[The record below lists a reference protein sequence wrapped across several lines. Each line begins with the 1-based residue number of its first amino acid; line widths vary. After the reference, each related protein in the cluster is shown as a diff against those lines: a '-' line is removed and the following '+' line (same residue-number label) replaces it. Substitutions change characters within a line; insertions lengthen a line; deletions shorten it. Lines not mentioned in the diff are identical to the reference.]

1 MMASFRYRAL
11 SATGTPLS
19 GEMKAPSK
27 SAVIRQLR
35 NLGHYPISATSVQAQ
50 GWRRLLPRHAVRRR
64 RPSLKDLS
72 IATQELATLLKAG
85 LELDRALGITGALG
99 ETKTMHRPLAAVRAR
114 VRDGASLAEALAAEG
129 TFPALYISMV
139 RAGELGGQLDKIL
152 LRLAEYLQRTHAVRE
167 AVASALVYPIILLC
181 TAGISIIVIL
191 VFVLPQFE
199 PLFAEAGRTLPFST
213 RVVMAIG
220 HFIGGFWWLIALSIA
235 GGVLW
240 FHHKMKL
247 PAFRRRRDALLLKLP
262 LIGELLRKMDMER
275 FSRTLGTLVAN
286 GVALPNALAITKD
299 VLANSVIAEAVG
311 ETAVSLREGDGLAA
325 RLARSKQFPAITL
338 DLIQVGEESGTLDEM
353 LLRQAELCER
363 TVKHT
368 IDRLIAL
375 LVPILTV
382 VLGMMVAGLIASM
395 LVAILSVN
403 DLAL

>member
-1 MMASFRYRAL
+1 M
-11 SATGTPLS
+11 
-19 GEMKAPSK
+19 EAPSE
-27 SAVIRQLR
+27 SAVIQQLR
-35 NLGHYPISATSVQAQ
+35 SLGHYPISAASADAR
-50 GWRRLLPRHAVRRR
+50 GWRRLLPSDAVSTR

-114 VRDGASLAEALAAEG
+114 VREGASFADALAAEDA
-129 TFPALYISMV
+129 FPSLYVSMV
-139 RAGELGGQLDKIL
+139 RAGELGGQLERVL
-152 LRLAEYLQRTHAVRE
+152 SRLADYLQGAYAVRQS
-167 AVASALVYPIILLC
+167 VASALVYPIILLC
-181 TAGISIIVIL
+181 TAGLSIVVIL

-199 PLFAEAGRTLPFST
+199 PLFAEAGRTLPLST
-213 RVVMAIG
+213 RIVMAIG
-220 HFIGGFWWLIALSIA
+220 HFIGGFWWLIALSSGA
-235 GGVLW
+235 AVLW
-240 FHHKMKL
+240 FRRKL
-247 PAFRRRRDALLLKLP
+247 QQPAFRRRCDALLLKLP
-262 LIGELLRKMDMER
+262 LFGDLLRKLDMER

-286 GVALPNALAITKD
+286 GVALPNALAITKG

-311 ETAVSLREGDGLAA
+311 ETATSLREGDGLAA

-375 LVPILTV
+375 MVPVLTV
-382 VLGMMVAGLIASM
+382 VLGMIVAGLIASL

>member
-1 MMASFRYRAL
+1 MASFRYRAL
-11 SATGTPLS
+11 DVGGTLVR
-19 GEMKAPSK
+19 GEMEAASEA
-27 SAVIRQLR
+27 AVIQHLR
-35 NLGHYPISATSVQAQ
+35 SLGHYPICASLAGRE
-50 GWRRLLPRHAVRRR
+50 GWRRLLPSGAIATR

-85 LELDRALGITGALG
+85 LELDRALGIAGALG

-114 VRDGASLAEALAAEG
+114 VRDGASLADALAAEG
-129 TFPALYISMV
+129 GFPPLYVSMV
-139 RAGELGGQLDKIL
+139 RAGELGGQLDRIL
-152 LRLAEYLQRTHAVRE
+152 LRLAEYLQRAHAVRE
-167 AVASALVYPIILLC
+167 AVVSALVYPIILLC
-181 TAGISIIVIL
+181 TAGLSIIVIL

-199 PLFAEAGRTLPFST
+199 PLFAEAGRTLPLST
-213 RVVMAIG
+213 RIVMAIG
-220 HFIGGFWWLIALSIA
+220 HFIGAFWWLIALTIA
-235 GGVLW
+235 TAVLW
-240 FHHKMKL
+240 L
-247 PAFRRRRDALLLKLP
+247 RRRLNVPAFRRRCDALLLKLP
-262 LIGELLRKMDMER
+262 LFGELLRKMDMER

-299 VLANSVIAEAVG
+299 VLANSVIAEAVA
-311 ETAVSLREGDGLAA
+311 ETALSLREGDGLAA

-375 LVPILTV
+375 LVPVLTV
-382 VLGMMVAGLIASM
+382 VLGMMVAGLIASL